1 VSPRIPGGERGP
13 IQDAAARWSASARPC
28 PLTGRTSSRPDLPV
42 PWERR
47 CRVWNPRPPFPP
59 TRVGCPR
66 RRYPAFR
73 ASEADLTRTGGL
85 ARVEYGRPTLRW
97 REPDSNHQ
105 SREGAVGAF
114 ASTQVNEAIGSIR
127 AYCLPR
133 DDRRASTRALHRGD
147 PYFSPPDPERLA
159 HQRRHVRCSR
169 SVLGRG
175 TGPSGACRDAR
186 VVLSLSRTRSLRP
199 GWAARAMAS
208 RRGRAKSRETRRWR
222 EMDSNPRSPH
232 KSPDTDAF
240 KRRCSAP
247 V

>member
-1 VSPRIPGGERGP
+1 MSPRIPGGERGP
-13 IQDAAARWSASARPC
+13 IQDAAAGWSASARPC

-147 PYFSPPDPERLA
+147 PYNPHPEA
-159 HQRRHVRCSR
+159 TS
-169 SVLGRG
+169 
-175 TGPSGACRDAR
+175 PSGEPRVDLGPFDRGGGSLAR
-186 VVLSLSRTRSLRP
+186 TSD
-199 GWAARAMAS
+199 GMAQAS
-208 RRGRAKSRETRRWR
+208 SVEPINKSGT
-222 EMDSNPRSPH
+222 
-232 KSPDTDAF
+232 
-240 KRRCSAP
+240 
-247 V
+247 